1 MTQHPQPSASE
12 SARPTS
18 AAPGRMS
25 HPKGLYIL
33 FFTEMWERFSYYG
46 MRALLI
52 LYRSNHFLWMQED
65 ASRVYKW
72 YTSLVYFTPLVGG
85 FLADRYLG
93 NRMAVIIG
101 AVLMAIGHFLMAF
114 ESYAFFFSAL
124 LFLILGNGFF
134 KPNMSVQVGRLY
146 AEDDPRRDAAYTI
159 FYMGINLG
167 ALFSPLVCGTLG
179 EKWGYHWGFSAAGI
193 GMVIGLLTYLL
204 GQKWIVEVSG
214 GKKHSPDANAATSTA
229 NSMDTGNVPLPF
241 PSLSKAGPWIFAAL
255 AVAGIVGGPLGWILG
270 HVDLDTMLFS
280 VISGA
285 ALAILGFVLYVVHGV
300 ARDRTLAIG
309 TLMIF
314 VIVFWFAFEQAGN
327 TMTVW
332 ADKHTD
338 RNVFHFGDSAGVAP
352 PSSGLAALEMPASWF
367 QSFNPMMI
375 VLFAPA
381 MAWLWV
387 WLGARGREPSTA
399 MKMAVGVFFVGL
411 SFIAMV
417 IGAVFENRPAEV
429 KLAALPPA
437 AIVEDGLL
445 VYEDEEHGR
454 APYAGGR
461 LKFDAASGT
470 LHMRGVLPDL
480 DRDRILGDTADATFR
495 KAVHD
500 LVAKSEDLAKR
511 TVASKGGSTG
521 GTPQGESTEVRVPL
535 PMLPSGFDLA
545 RSNVEGVRYDS
556 ERGELIAA
564 KPLLDRDEKR
574 LRLAGA
580 DAAMWT
586 ALHDLHVRSLR
597 HRVSVFWLF
606 LSYFLQTVGELCL
619 SPVGLSMVSKL
630 APARFATLL
639 MGLWLCNS
647 FFANFLAGFMGEY
660 WGKIDPVPFFSIF
673 VIVSLILAVVLWLA
687 TPGIRKLMHGVH

>member
-1 MTQHPQPSASE
+1 
-12 SARPTS
+12 
-18 AAPGRMS
+18 MS

-52 LYRSNHFLWMQED
+52 LYMTNHFLWMQED

-114 ESYAFFFSAL
+114 EAYPIFFSAL

-167 ALFSPLVCGTLG
+167 ALFSPLICGTLG
-179 EKWGYHWGFSAAGI
+179 EKWGYHWGFSAAGV

-214 GKKHSPDANAATSTA
+214 GKQAGKIGDAADEASSGPSDNGAVA
-229 NSMDTGNVPLPF
+229 LPF
-241 PSLSKAGPWIFAAL
+241 PALSQAGPWIFAVL
-255 AVAGIVGGPLGWILG
+255 AVAGIVGGPCGWLLGQ
-270 HVDLDTMLFS
+270 VDVDTALFS
-280 VISGA
+280 LISGA
-285 ALAILGFVLYVVHGV
+285 ALAILGFVLYVVQGV

-338 RNVFHFGDSAGVAP
+338 RYLFHFGDSAGIAP
-352 PSSGLAALEMPASWF
+352 PSSGLASWEMPASWF
-367 QSFNPMMI
+367 QSVNPSMI

-417 IGAVFENRPAEV
+417 IGAVFENRPSEI
-429 KLAALPPA
+429 KLAALPPT
-437 AIVEDGLL
+437 AIVEDGALA
-445 VYEDEEHGR
+445 YEDEEHGR
-454 APYAGGR
+454 ARYAGGR
-461 LKFDAASGT
+461 LKYDAATQT
-470 LHMRGVLPDL
+470 LRLRGVLPDL
-480 DRDRILGDTADATFR
+480 DRDRILGDTADADFR
-495 KAVHD
+495 RAVHD
-500 LVAKSEDLAKR
+500 LVVISEELAKR
-511 TVASKGGSTG
+511 AALLEAGQAGAAPSEPSAV
-521 GTPQGESTEVRVPL
+521 VRVSL
-535 PMLPSGFDLA
+535 PTLPAGFDLA
-545 RSNVEGVRYDS
+545 RSGVDGVRYDS
-556 ERGELIAA
+556 DRRELVTT
-564 KPLLDRDEKR
+564 KPLRDRDEKR

-580 DAAMWT
+580 DAALWD
-586 ALHDLHVRSLR
+586 ALYKLHIQSLR
-597 HRVSVFWLF
+597 HRVSVSWLF
-606 LSYFLQTVGELCL
+606 LSYLLQTIGELCL

-660 WGKIDPVPFFSIF
+660 WGKIAPVPFFSIF
-673 VIVSLILAVVLWLA
+673 VVVSLILAAVLWLA
-687 TPGIRKLMHGVH
+687 TPAIRRLMHGVH

>member
-1 MTQHPQPSASE
+1 M
-12 SARPTS
+12 R
-18 AAPGRMS
+18 

-52 LYRSNHFLWMQED
+52 LYMTNHFLWMQED

-114 ESYAFFFSAL
+114 EAYPIFFSAL

-146 AEDDPRRDAAYTI
+146 PEDDPRRDSAYTI

-179 EKWGYHWGFSAAGI
+179 ETWGFHWGFSAAGI

-214 GKKHSPDANAATSTA
+214 GKKQTQATDGTESVSETA
-229 NSMDTGNVPLPF
+229 SNGDVGLPF
-241 PSLSKAGPWIFAAL
+241 PGISKAGPWIFSVM
-255 AVAGIVGGPLGWILG
+255 AVAGIVGGPCGWLLG

-285 ALAILGFVLYVVHGV
+285 ALAILGFVLYVVQGV

-338 RNVFHFGDSAGVAP
+338 RYVFHFGDSAGIAP
-352 PSSGLAALEMPASWF
+352 PTTGLASLEMPASWF
-367 QSFNPMMI
+367 QSFNPTMI

-381 MAWLWV
+381 LAWLWV

-399 MKMAVGVFFVGL
+399 MKMAIGVFFVGL
-411 SFIAMV
+411 SFVAMV
-417 IGAVFENRPAEV
+417 IGAVLENRPSEV

-437 AIVEDGLL
+437 AIVQDGALA
-445 VYEDEEHGR
+445 YEDEEHGR

-461 LKFDAASGT
+461 LKYDASSQT
-470 LHMRGVLPDL
+470 LRMRGVLPDL
-480 DRDRILGDTADATFR
+480 DRDRILGDTTDSNFR
-495 KAVHD
+495 RVVHD
-500 LVAKSEDLAKR
+500 LVAKSEELAKR
-511 TVASKGGSTG
+511 AAAASGDPADSAAPGS
-521 GTPQGESTEVRVPL
+521 STDVRVPL
-535 PMLPSGFDLA
+535 AKLPDGFDLT
-545 RSNVEGVRYDS
+545 RSSVDGVRYDS
-556 ERGELIAA
+556 DRGELVAT
-564 KPLLDRDEKR
+564 KPLRDRDEKR

-580 DAAMWT
+580 DPGLLT
-586 ALHDLHVRSLR
+586 ALQDLHVQSLR

-606 LSYFLQTVGELCL
+606 LSYFLQTIGELCL

-660 WGKIDPVPFFSIF
+660 WGKIAPVPFFSIF
-673 VIVSLILAVVLWLA
+673 VIVSLVLAAVLWLA
-687 TPGIRKLMHGVH
+687 TPAIRKLMHGVH